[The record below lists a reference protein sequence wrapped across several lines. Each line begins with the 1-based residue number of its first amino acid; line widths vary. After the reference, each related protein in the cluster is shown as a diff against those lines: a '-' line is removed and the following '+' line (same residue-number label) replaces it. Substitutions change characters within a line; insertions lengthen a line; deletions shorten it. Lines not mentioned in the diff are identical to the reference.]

1 MKKAVITTGGKQYLV
16 EEGQQL
22 KVEKLPS
29 KTGDNISFKE
39 VLLTI
44 TDKTTKIGQPRVT
57 KATVEAKVIGHKK
70 AKKITGVKMKPK
82 KRNRHFYGHRQPFTE
97 IEIKKIKTT

>member
-16 EEGQQL
+16 QEGQLL
-22 KVEKLPS
+22 KVEKLTTKPKES
-29 KTGDNISFKE
+29 ISFKS

-44 TDKTTKIGQPRVT
+44 TDKSTKIGQPYIT
-57 KATVEAKVIGHKK
+57 KAIVDAKIIRHGK
-70 AKKITGVKMKPK
+70 AKKITGVKIKPK

-97 IEIKKIKTT
+97 IEISKIKTT